1 MGSSTSTPAGLS
13 LRLRGMWGRG
23 RESLARRPGGA
34 LWVLS
39 PSFPLLVPR
48 SPCGQ
53 QGEVSPWESG
63 RRAPRVWDPH
73 LADPALPS
81 TGGAAPPP
89 PLQEGGLRGR
99 RVLPVDG
106 HGRAAHGPRVRLRLH
121 LQILLPRPGEARR
134 EVGSVWRGQTRVFEF
149 APGAGQGGVSRRRPG
164 ACGLRGQGQQEA
176 PDLPAGGR
184 GAPAR
189 PEDPHPPSSLGP
201 PWAQASAPSAP
212 RPGEPGTGL
221 GDRTGALSPNAHR
234 PWKSVH
240 GRFFRRS

>member
-1 MGSSTSTPAGLS
+1 MGSSTSTPVGLS
-13 LRLRGMWGRG
+13 LRLWGMWGRG

-149 APGAGQGGVSRRRPG
+149 APGAG
-164 ACGLRGQGQQEA
+164 
-176 PDLPAGGR
+176 AGGTGR
-184 GAPAR
+184 R
-189 PEDPHPPSSLGP
+189 E
-201 PWAQASAPSAP
+201 QATAGRLRAA
-212 RPGEPGTGL
+212 
-221 GDRTGALSPNAHR
+221 RTGAAGSPGPARRWEGRPGSPGRPASSLLPGAALGSGQPTLSSSSWGA
-234 PWKSVH
+234 
-240 GRFFRRS
+240 

>member
-134 EVGSVWRGQTRVFEF
+134 EVGSLWRGQTRVFEF
-149 APGAGQGGVSRRRPG
+149 VSGAGAGGTGAAGSPGPARRWEGRPGSPGRPASSLLPGAALGSGQPTLSSSSWG
-164 ACGLRGQGQQEA
+164 A
-176 PDLPAGGR
+176 
-184 GAPAR
+184 
-189 PEDPHPPSSLGP
+189 
-201 PWAQASAPSAP
+201 
-212 RPGEPGTGL
+212 
-221 GDRTGALSPNAHR
+221 
-234 PWKSVH
+234 
-240 GRFFRRS
+240 

>member
-149 APGAGQGGVSRRRPG
+149 APGAGAGDGRARGGCEDRGSRKPRTCPQVGG
-164 ACGLRGQGQQEA
+164 APRLARKTRILPPPWGRLGLR
-176 PDLPAGGR
+176 PA
-184 GAPAR
+184 
-189 PEDPHPPSSLGP
+189 HPQLLVLGSL
-201 PWAQASAPSAP
+201 
-212 RPGEPGTGL
+212 
-221 GDRTGALSPNAHR
+221 ALA
-234 PWKSVH
+234 
-240 GRFFRRS
+240 